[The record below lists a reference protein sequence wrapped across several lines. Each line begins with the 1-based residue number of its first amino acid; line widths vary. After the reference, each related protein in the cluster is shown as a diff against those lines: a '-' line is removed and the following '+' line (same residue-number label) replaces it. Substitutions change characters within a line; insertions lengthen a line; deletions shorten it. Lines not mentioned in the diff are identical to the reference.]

1 MLRPLSFNKN
11 EEDQKMMAALSTMQ
25 QRGQQDDTQK
35 KLKERI
41 AQQLLQTYSPPE
53 QVTLENLGQ
62 GFEEGFIPGVVDS
75 AAQIGNYLI
84 NNPQGKQISAA
95 LLADSNPYLA
105 QGLYQSGLQD
115 AKSYAQAQNQA
126 GALNQRQT
134 QLGMQY
140 LKDLRDTEQA
150 NLAAG
155 LQEEKSENN
164 RALKG
169 LELQTPSPKDP
180 SQEPSKQDKKI
191 PEYYYKNINEGGIEK
206 RYLDSK
212 TYKDDSESARKD
224 FGRIKST
231 RETNKRVLNSI
242 DALIKEA
249 KDENGE
255 VKYAM
260 TELGEAVVANNA
272 LEGAAESFGRFVGT
286 PRQKNAYSHIERIK
300 ANLGFGELQNMRN
313 NSPTGGALGT
323 VSDAETNFLQKSASA
338 LDAGKS
344 PEEMIRDLLEIKQS
358 ILRLESDLPNTQ
370 EEILYR
376 NVGEQ
381 MPSKKNES
389 NIMDGYIVKVKN

>member
-1 MLRPLSFNKN
+1 MLRPSFVN
-11 EEDQKMMAALSTMQ
+11 EEDKNLVNAMRSMQ
-25 QRGQQDDTQK
+25 GMRPQSETQRMLNQ
-35 KLKERI
+35 RI
-41 AQQLLQTYSPPE
+41 AQQLMQTYSPPE

-95 LLADSNPYLA
+95 LLADSSPVLA

-115 AKSYAQAQNQA
+115 ARNFSQAQNQA
-126 GALNQRQT
+126 QALNQQQT
-134 QLGMQY
+134 QLAMQY
-140 LKDLRDTEQA
+140 LKNLRDTEQA

-155 LQEEKSENN
+155 LQEQKSENN

-169 LELQTPSPKDP
+169 LELQTTTPKDQN
-180 SQEPSKQDKKI
+180 QEELKQDKKI
-191 PEYYYKNINEGGIEK
+191 PEYYYKTINEGGIQK
-206 RYLDSK
+206 TYLDSK
-212 TYKDDSESARKD
+212 TYKEDLESARKD
-224 FGRIKST
+224 LGRIKST

-242 DALIKEA
+242 DSLIKEV
-249 KDENGE
+249 KDQNGE

-260 TELGEAVVANNA
+260 TELGEAVVANNP

-344 PEEMIRDLLEIKQS
+344 PEEMIKDLLEIKQS

-381 MPSKKNES
+381 MPAKKNANEKDLG
-389 NIMDGYIVKVKN
+389 DGFTLRGAR